1 MRNQAIQTSFLTVI
15 LTAVT
20 SIYGFQIATDSDG
33 QIERIQTDDDDA
45 ACISDKK
52 KSNGGMDHEGDS
64 WTNRGGSRD
73 GQTAGS
79 AGLRAT

>member
-1 MRNQAIQTSFLTVI
+1 MANVNRLYIDLWVPNRNPW
-15 LTAVT
+15 
-20 SIYGFQIATDSDG
+20 DG
-33 QIERIQTDDDDA
+33 QIERIQMADDDA

-79 AGLRAT
+79 AGPRAT